1 MLSDLEIARSIP
13 LDPLEDVA
21 ARYGIGPADLEPYG
35 RTKAKIDHRLGE
47 RGEARARY
55 VLVTAIT
62 PTPAGE
68 EIQT

>member
-55 VLVTAIT
+55 VLCLLYTSDA
-62 PTPAGE
+62 ADE
-68 EIQT
+68 